1 MFSSDLESEER
12 DGEQGSLTK
21 LKSLS
26 MVGNSET
33 CAPVGSDNRLKPIN
47 NVSGH
52 QLTKHRATRPQ
63 CVMYL
68 LLTSQLV
75 NSELMN

>member
-26 MVGNSET
+26 MVGNS
-33 CAPVGSDNRLKPIN
+33 AL
-47 NVSGH
+47 
-52 QLTKHRATRPQ
+52 
-63 CVMYL
+63 
-68 LLTSQLV
+68 QLV
-75 NSELMN
+75 ATIV